1 MYVYAPGY
9 DDSTASPSALLQT
22 GNTLGLARPARP
34 VFLPRDSTHRLQLQI
49 AASRWGLVSSV
60 SRHTH
65 FVFFVFPPITFCI
78 INLSAPGGPGLGT
91 PKTSPP
97 RAQQRMRKSQANS
110 KAPNAGVTRSL
121 PSGVQFPASTRN
133 MRTTPSA
140 SCCLRTDR
148 GSQRNLRGADRANPP
163 TAVVH
168 PPFSLRTVVA
178 RQGHPCERS
187 LVVLRL

>member
-1 MYVYAPGY
+1 MMTQPLHRQLCCKRA
-9 DDSTASPSALLQT
+9 TPSALLD
-22 GNTLGLARPARP
+22 RPALFFSQETPPTAFSFR
-34 VFLPRDSTHRLQLQI
+34 LPP
-49 AASRWGLVSSV
+49 AGGLVSSV

-140 SCCLRTDR
+140 SCCLQVRTDR
-148 GSQRNLRGADRANPP
+148 GSQRNLLGADGANPP
-163 TAVVH
+163 TSCCSSPVF
-168 PPFSLRTVVA
+168 PPNRGSPSGASLLTFPGCPSA
-178 RQGHPCERS
+178 LAYHH
-187 LVVLRL
+187 